1 MEYKS
6 TILIVDDEPM
16 NHDIFE
22 ALMHREGYN
31 LISASNGPEAIEKA
45 REYVP
50 DVILLDVMMPEMD
63 GFEACRRLRA
73 DDLLAEVP
81 IVMVTTLDDKESR
94 LTGIKAGADDFLT
107 KPYDKDELR
116 ARVRTIVRLNR
127 YRGLLERTLELDK
140 INKELCREIEE
151 RKRAEEELQNYQKN
165 LEITIAERTRE
176 LETAQKKLL
185 SKALEA
191 GRAEMSAIILHNIGN
206 AVTPVIAQ
214 TETLKADNSAEI
226 IGYMRKCYDDLKT
239 HSDDLQYYVSEDPR
253 GKQIFSY
260 MGDVIDSFTEHR
272 RTQSDIVYKI
282 DKAISYIS
290 EILNIQQTHAVSGQE
305 LREQTDLNRLIEDAI
320 HMQAGTLKKS
330 KIVVKKD
337 LLPVLPKL
345 LIDKN
350 RLMQVIINFIK
361 NSYDAIDEFENE
373 HEEKLISVRTFA
385 NNEQVGFEITD
396 TGIGIGPD
404 QIHKIFE
411 FGISHKGSS
420 GVGLHYC
427 RIFAEANRGTLE
439 ISSPGRGKGATV
451 SVAFEIGM

>member
-16 NHDIFE
+16 NHDIFK
-22 ALMHREGYN
+22 ALMYKEGYD
-31 LISASNGPEAIEKA
+31 LISAANGLEAIEKA
-45 REYVP
+45 REYMP

-94 LTGIKAGADDFLT
+94 LTGIEAGADDFLT

-151 RKRAEEELQNYQKN
+151 RKRVQEELQNYQKN
-165 LEITIAERTRE
+165 LEITITERTRE
-176 LETAQKKLL
+176 LENAQKELL

-191 GRAEMSAIILHNIGN
+191 GRAEMSAVILHNIGN
-206 AVTPVIAQ
+206 AITPVITQ
-214 TETLKADNSAEI
+214 TETLKTDKSAEI
-226 IGYMRKCYDDLKT
+226 IGYMRKCYDDLKN

-260 MGDVIDSFTEHR
+260 MGDVIDSLTEQGQ
-272 RTQSDIVYKI
+272 TQSDIVYKI

-290 EILNIQQTHAVSGQE
+290 EILNIQQTHMVSRQE

-320 HMQAGTLKKS
+320 HMQAGTLEKS
-330 KIVVKKD
+330 RIVVKKY
-337 LLPVLPKL
+337 LLPDIPKL

-350 RLMQVIINFIK
+350 RLMQVIVNFIK
-361 NSYDAIDEFENE
+361 NSYEAIDEFENE
-373 HEEKLISVRTFA
+373 KIISVRTFA

-411 FGISHKGSS
+411 FGRSHKGSS

-427 RIFAEANRGTLE
+427 RMFAEANRGTLD